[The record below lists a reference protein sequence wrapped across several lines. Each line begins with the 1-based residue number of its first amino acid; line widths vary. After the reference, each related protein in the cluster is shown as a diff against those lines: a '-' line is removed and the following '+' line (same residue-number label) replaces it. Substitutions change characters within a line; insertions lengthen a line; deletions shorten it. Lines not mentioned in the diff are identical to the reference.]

1 MGALEI
7 KRLSSLKTDLKRRA
21 FLTDEI
27 KKKTQSLE
35 TATRNLSQTE
45 NETAPVGHTYSNYDV
60 PLVLDIGS
68 GKSGGHLDE
77 YDRKNAPKYCQ
88 AKNKWKKYESF
99 GARLW
104 LLFRVCLI
112 IGALGSLFIVL
123 KTDFWRGAFLPADN
137 ASLPADLS
145 EVIAPIQEVSF
156 FITAYVCFALAIAV
170 TLTFWLIIPSYFVIS
185 NIIESKSRSLAYK
198 SRCDYDNECKKY
210 INKHRANRSAAYL
223 QDLKDAYNLELSHYN
238 HLTAEIPSLKREI
251 SQLSAEVTTLKN
263 EYSEVD
269 ARITDNDILPPK
281 YKYLEAVATI
291 IDYFQDMRADSIK
304 EAINLYVFESRERSR
319 ENIRQFEEER
329 RLEERRET
337 SRRLIEEAERRRK
350 AAEETRDTMKD
361 IKNKLDN

>member
-123 KTDFWRGAFLPADN
+123 KTDFWRGAFLPADT
-137 ASLPADLS
+137 
-145 EVIAPIQEVSF
+145 IQEVSF

-281 YKYLEAVATI
+281 YKYLEAVDTI

-329 RLEERRET
+329 RLEEQREA